1 MKVLMKKEVYESC
14 EQCTGPARK
23 DRNAPVHVLKK
34 KRKEKWKM
42 LKRRR
47 GSVSAVPK
55 RVLSVRLRFAYFAK
69 TEYFLLKV

>member
-14 EQCTGPARK
+14 EQCTGPTRK

-34 KRKEKWKM
+34 KKWKM

-47 GSVSAVPK
+47 GSISAIPK
-55 RVLSVRLRFAYFAK
+55 RVLSVRLRFAYFAETK
-69 TEYFLLKV
+69 YFLLKVW